1 MSSPARITLA
11 SNLSAQEL
19 AGPGLEAGEILPLVE
34 IALSARSE
42 VRLAK
47 LYDLSDQ
54 IRDGLAEAGVE
65 VRDTA
70 DGQVWE
76 LITPE

>member
-1 MSSPARITLA
+1 VL
-11 SNLSAQEL
+11 
-19 AGPGLEAGEILPLVE
+19 GPFVE

-70 DGQVWE
+70 DGQIWE

>member
-1 MSSPARITLA
+1 
-11 SNLSAQEL
+11 
-19 AGPGLEAGEILPLVE
+19 VE

-54 IRDGLAEAGVE
+54 IRDELALAGVE

-70 DGQVWE
+70 DGQMWE
-76 LITPE
+76 LTKPE